1 MTKGIPLAGARV
13 LVTGAGGFVGRH
25 IVRALSRCQA
35 DVTALV
41 GPPGSHLA
49 FPQEAVEWAEIDICD
64 GEALRRLMRGCD
76 VVVHAAGPPSVAQSF
91 AHPALHARDHVQG
104 TASVLEAAH
113 ALPVQRIVYVSSA
126 DVYGRSR
133 DMFATEDQPLEA
145 RSPYAA
151 CKIAAE
157 HMIEAFSF
165 AYRCDAVVLRPFSLY
180 GEGAS
185 QYSVLSHI
193 VRMAEFEERV
203 LLADLRP
210 IRDYVFVDDFAD
222 AVVRACQAEPAPGVR
237 TFNVGTMR
245 GTSVSELAELVLATM
260 ERVLPVMSTGQPPRP
275 GESDIPRLIADNSRA
290 RATLGWRPLVTL
302 EEGLRRLVVGA

>member
-1 MTKGIPLAGARV
+1 MTTEIALAGVRV

-25 IVRALSRCQA
+25 LVRALSHCKA

-49 FPQEAVEWAEIDICD
+49 IPQEAVEWAEIDICD
-64 GEALRRLMRGCD
+64 GEAVRRLMRGCD

-91 AHPALHARDHVQG
+91 MHPALHARDHVQG
-104 TASVLEAAH
+104 TAAVLEAAH
-113 ALPVQRIVYVSSA
+113 ALSVRRIVYVSSA
-126 DVYGRSR
+126 EVYGRSR
-133 DMFATEDQPLEA
+133 EIFATEDQPLEA

-157 HMIEAFSF
+157 HMIAAFSF

-185 QYSVLSHI
+185 QYSVLNHI

-203 LLADLRP
+203 LLADPRP
-210 IRDYVFVDDFAD
+210 IRDYVFVDDFVD
-222 AVVRACQAEPAPGVR
+222 AVVRACNAEPVPGVR
-237 TFNVGTMR
+237 TFNIGTMR
-245 GTSVSELAELVLATM
+245 GTSVSELAGLVLATM
-260 ERVLPVMSTGQPPRP
+260 GLVRPVVSTWESTRP

-290 RATLGWRPLVTL
+290 REALGWRPLIAL
-302 EEGLRRLVVGA
+302 EEGLRRLVGGA